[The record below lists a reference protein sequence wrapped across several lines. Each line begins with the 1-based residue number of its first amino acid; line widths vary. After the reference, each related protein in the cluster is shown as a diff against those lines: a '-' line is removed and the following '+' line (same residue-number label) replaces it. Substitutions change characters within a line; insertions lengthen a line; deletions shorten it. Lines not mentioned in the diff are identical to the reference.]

1 MSFRTLIATLGVAVF
16 ACAIIA
22 VAVAAPVDLHAWLSG
37 PDVIGTS
44 IAMTMVPGFN
54 PRARGIYGVRADGNN
69 ATQILNELKQT
80 FEQFKAARE
89 EEIKGINAKFADV
102 VTTEKVDRINQE
114 ISALNKALNE
124 ANQLIAAVALGA
136 AAGSTMTPT
145 SRNTARRSISGSA
158 RVSTTACAT
167 SKSRQS

>member
-1 MSFRTLIATLGVAVF
+1 
-16 ACAIIA
+16 
-22 VAVAAPVDLHAWLSG
+22 
-37 PDVIGTS
+37 
-44 IAMTMVPGFN
+44 MTMVPGFN

-124 ANQLIAAVALGA
+124 ANQLIAAAALGGGGGVNHDPDVA
-136 AAGSTMTPT
+136 EHSQAFNRWFRKGVDNGL
-145 SRNTARRSISGSA
+145 RDLE
-158 RVSTTACAT
+158 
-167 SKSRQS
+167 